1 MSHQAPPRPFRP
13 IAPRTALDTPPAGP
27 VAEEC
32 KVRRASTACRECQ
45 RRRTKCSANSTGAPC
60 SECALHGR
68 DCIVDEYADKRRKVA
83 RDRIQEELAYYR
95 EFVQQLLAAI
105 RHGNRTDVDVIIN
118 VIRSGAS
125 LEKIHLIVAQSLS
138 HTNEA
143 DGLEIR
149 VCDPNKEPDGISGNS
164 SPDAKEPD
172 GVSGNSSPDAKE
184 PDGVSA
190 EASPVV
196 NEPNGGPLESSPDAG
211 LSAILN
217 NDS

>member
-1 MSHQAPPRPFRP
+1 MRGILNLPFFYVP
-13 IAPRTALDTPPAGP
+13 
-27 VAEEC
+27 C
-32 KVRRASTACRECQ
+32 FKVHHSDVLLSLLVL
-45 RRRTKCSANSTGAPC
+45 KCSANSTGAPC

-68 DCIVDEYADKRRKVA
+68 DCIIDEYADKRRKVA
-83 RDRIQEELAYYR
+83 RDRVQEELAYYR

-105 RHGNRTDVDVIIN
+105 RHGKRTDVDAIIN

-143 DGLEIR
+143 DGLEITLP
-149 VCDPNKEPDGISGNS
+149 VLT
-164 SPDAKEPD
+164 KEPD
-172 GVSGNSSPDAKE
+172 GVSGNSSPEVKE

-190 EASPVV
+190 EASP
-196 NEPNGGPLESSPDAG
+196 DAG

-217 NDS
+217 KDS

>member
-1 MSHQAPPRPFRP
+1 MLLS
-13 IAPRTALDTPPAGP
+13 LL
-27 VAEEC
+27 VL
-32 KVRRASTACRECQ
+32 
-45 RRRTKCSANSTGAPC
+45 KCSANSTGAPC

-105 RHGNRTDVDVIIN
+105 RHGNCTDVDVIIN